1 MRELLRSL
9 IHSFVIFHT
18 LLKHCIM
25 HMCQH
30 ICAMSNNT
38 SMARH
43 ASLCYSYVD
52 TNDHSDIYSEEAIP
66 MEPLVDSYG
75 RRIKSMRISITDKCN
90 FRCTY
95 CMPAEGLPW
104 LKKAEILSYEEIV
117 RISRVAV
124 NIGIE
129 QIRLTGG
136 EPLVRRDVPELVR
149 QLRQIP
155 GLHSLSLTTNGILL
169 KQQAGAL
176 AEAGLTRINVS
187 LDSLVREKFAQLTR
201 RDQLSRVL
209 EGLETL
215 EQYPSIH
222 PIKVNAVAIRDY
234 SEEEVLDFVRL
245 ARRKAYVMRWIEF
258 MPLDAD
264 QIWRKEDI
272 LTGAELKAIIE
283 AAYGPLVQITTGDP
297 AETARRYT
305 FSDGIGEVGFINPVS
320 EPFCASCDRI
330 RLTADGQLR
339 TCLFATEETD
349 LRAVVRSEA
358 TDEELAGVI
367 RQAVWHKEL
376 KHYIG
381 DKRFRRANRSISMI
395 GG

>member
-1 MRELLRSL
+1 MEL
-9 IHSFVIFHT
+9 
-18 LLKHCIM
+18 
-25 HMCQH
+25 
-30 ICAMSNNT
+30 
-38 SMARH
+38 
-43 ASLCYSYVD
+43 
-52 TNDHSDIYSEEAIP
+52 
-66 MEPLVDSYG
+66 LVDSYG

-104 LKKAEILSYEEIV
+104 LKKVEILSYEEIE
-117 RISRVAV
+117 RIARVAV
-124 NIGIE
+124 GIGIE

-136 EPLVRRDVPELVR
+136 EPLVRRDIPDLVR
-149 QLRQIP
+149 QLSKIE
-155 GLHSLSLTTNGILL
+155 GLRSLSLTTNGILL
-169 KQQAGAL
+169 KQLAGAL

-187 LDSLVREKFAQLTR
+187 LDSLIREKFAKLTR
-201 RDQLSRVL
+201 RDQLARVL
-209 EGLETL
+209 EGLEEL
-215 EQYPSIH
+215 ERYPSIH

-234 SEEEVLDFVRL
+234 SEEEVLAFVQL
-245 ARRKAYVMRWIEF
+245 ARRKAYVIRWIEF

-283 AAYGPLVQITTGDP
+283 GEYGPLIPITTGDP
-297 AETARRYT
+297 SETARRYT

-320 EPFCASCDRI
+320 EPFCATCDRI

-339 TCLFATEETD
+339 TCLFATVETD
-349 LRAVVRSEA
+349 LRKVLRSNGS
-358 TDEELAGVI
+358 EEDLAKAI
-367 RQAVWHKEL
+367 RQAVWNKEL

-381 DKRFRRANRSISMI
+381 DKRFKRANRSMSMI

>member
-1 MRELLRSL
+1 MEL
-9 IHSFVIFHT
+9 
-18 LLKHCIM
+18 
-25 HMCQH
+25 
-30 ICAMSNNT
+30 
-38 SMARH
+38 
-43 ASLCYSYVD
+43 
-52 TNDHSDIYSEEAIP
+52 
-66 MEPLVDSYG
+66 LVDSYG

-104 LKKAEILSYEEIV
+104 LKKAEILSYEEIE
-117 RISRVAV
+117 RIARVAV
-124 NIGIE
+124 KIGIE

-136 EPLVRRDVPELVR
+136 EPLVRRDVPDLVR
-149 QLRQIP
+149 QLRKIEE
-155 GLHSLSLTTNGILL
+155 LHSLSLTTNGILL

-176 AEAGLTRINVS
+176 AEAGLNRINVS

-209 EGLETL
+209 EGLEEL
-215 EQYPSIH
+215 EKYPSIH
-222 PIKVNAVAIRDY
+222 PIKINAVAVRGY
-234 SEEEVLDFVRL
+234 SEEEVLDFVQL
-245 ARRKAYVMRWIEF
+245 ARRKAYRMRWIEF

-264 QIWRKEDI
+264 QLWRKEDI
-272 LTGAELKAIIE
+272 LTGAEIKAIIE
-283 AAYGPLVQITTGDP
+283 AAYGPLVLITTADP
-297 AETARRYT
+297 SETARRYT

-349 LRAVVRSEA
+349 LRAVVRSDA
-358 TDEELAGVI
+358 SDDVLADTL
-367 RQAVWHKEL
+367 RRAVWNKEL

-381 DKRFRRANRSISMI
+381 DKRFKRANRSMSMI

>member
-1 MRELLRSL
+1 M
-9 IHSFVIFHT
+9 
-18 LLKHCIM
+18 
-25 HMCQH
+25 Q
-30 ICAMSNNT
+30 
-38 SMARH
+38 
-43 ASLCYSYVD
+43 
-52 TNDHSDIYSEEAIP
+52 
-66 MEPLVDSYG
+66 PLVDSYG

-104 LKKAEILSYEEIV
+104 LKKAEILSYEEIE
-117 RISRVAV
+117 RIARVAV
-124 NIGIE
+124 GIGIE

-149 QLRQIP
+149 MLRKIE
-155 GLHSLSLTTNGILL
+155 GLHSLSLTTNGVLL

-187 LDSLVREKFAQLTR
+187 LDSLLREKFTQLTR
-201 RDQLSRVL
+201 RDQLDRVL
-209 EGLETL
+209 EGLEEL
-215 EQYPSIH
+215 ERHPSIH
-222 PIKVNAVAIRDY
+222 PIKINAVAMRGF
-234 SEEEVLDFVRL
+234 SEEEVIDFARL
-245 ARRKAYVMRWIEF
+245 ARRKAYVVRWIEF

-264 QIWRKEDI
+264 QAWRKEDI
-272 LTGAELKAIIE
+272 LTGGEIKAIIE
-283 AAYGPLVQITTGDP
+283 AEYGPLVQITSGDP
-297 AETARRYT
+297 SETARRYT
-305 FSDGIGEVGFINPVS
+305 FSDGVGEVGFINPVS
-320 EPFCASCDRI
+320 EPFCSSCDRI

-349 LRAVVRSEA
+349 LRAVVRGEGGDEA
-358 TDEELAGVI
+358 IVQTL

-381 DKRFRRANRSISMI
+381 DTRFKRANRSMSMI

>member
-1 MRELLRSL
+1 
-9 IHSFVIFHT
+9 
-18 LLKHCIM
+18 
-25 HMCQH
+25 
-30 ICAMSNNT
+30 
-38 SMARH
+38 
-43 ASLCYSYVD
+43 
-52 TNDHSDIYSEEAIP
+52 
-66 MEPLVDSYG
+66 
-75 RRIKSMRISITDKCN
+75 MRISITDKCN

-117 RISRVAV
+117 RIAHVAV
-124 NIGIE
+124 GMGIE

-149 QLRQIP
+149 QLHAIP
-155 GLHSLSLTTNGILL
+155 GLRSLSLTTNGILL
-169 KQQAGAL
+169 KQQAKAL

-187 LDSLVREKFAQLTR
+187 LDSLLREKFIQLTR
-201 RDQLSRVL
+201 RDQLDRVL
-209 EGLETL
+209 EGLAEL
-215 EQYPSIH
+215 EHYPSIH
-222 PIKVNAVAIRDY
+222 PIKVNAVAIRGY
-234 SEEEVLDFVRL
+234 TEEEVLDFVRL
-245 ARRKAYVMRWIEF
+245 ARNKAYVMRWIEF

-272 LTGAELKAIIE
+272 LTGKEIQQIIE
-283 AAYGPLVQITTGDP
+283 ATYGPLIPITNGDP
-297 AETARRYT
+297 SETARRYT

-320 EPFCASCDRI
+320 EPFCAQCDRI
-330 RLTADGQLR
+330 RITADGQLR

-349 LRAVVRSEA
+349 LRTVIRSNA
-358 TDEELAGVI
+358 DDEELAHVI

-381 DKRFRRANRSISMI
+381 DKRFKRANRSMSRI

>member
-1 MRELLRSL
+1 MDL
-9 IHSFVIFHT
+9 
-18 LLKHCIM
+18 
-25 HMCQH
+25 
-30 ICAMSNNT
+30 
-38 SMARH
+38 
-43 ASLCYSYVD
+43 
-52 TNDHSDIYSEEAIP
+52 
-66 MEPLVDSYG
+66 LVDSYG

-104 LKKAEILSYEEIV
+104 LKKAEILSYEEIE

-124 NIGIE
+124 GLGIE

-149 QLRQIP
+149 MLRKLD
-155 GLHSLSLTTNGILL
+155 GLRSLSLTTNGILL
-169 KQQAGAL
+169 KQLAGPL

-187 LDSLVREKFAQLTR
+187 LDSLVREKFARLTR
-201 RDQLSRVL
+201 RDQLQRVL
-209 EGLETL
+209 EGLEEL
-215 EQYPSIH
+215 EKYPSIH
-222 PIKVNAVAIRDY
+222 PIKVNAVAIKGY
-234 SEEEVLDFVRL
+234 SEEEALASVRL

-264 QIWRKEDI
+264 QVWRKEDI
-272 LTGAELKAIIE
+272 LTGGELKAIIE
-283 AAYGPLVQITTGDP
+283 AEYGPLVPVTTGGP
-297 AETARRYT
+297 SETARRYT
-305 FSDGIGEVGFINPVS
+305 FSDGIGEIGFINPVS
-320 EPFCASCDRI
+320 EPFCSSCDRI

-349 LRAVVRSEA
+349 LRAVLRSGASDEA
-358 TDEELAGVI
+358 LAQTL
-367 RQAVWHKEL
+367 RQAVWNKEL

-381 DKRFRRANRSISMI
+381 DKRFKRANRSMSMI

>member
-1 MRELLRSL
+1 
-9 IHSFVIFHT
+9 
-18 LLKHCIM
+18 
-25 HMCQH
+25 
-30 ICAMSNNT
+30 
-38 SMARH
+38 
-43 ASLCYSYVD
+43 
-52 TNDHSDIYSEEAIP
+52 

-75 RRIKSMRISITDKCN
+75 RRIKSMRISVTDKCN

-104 LKKAEILSYEEIV
+104 LKKAEILSYEEIE
-117 RISRVAV
+117 RIARVAV
-124 NIGIE
+124 SIGIE

-149 QLRQIP
+149 QLRSIE
-155 GLHSLSLTTNGILL
+155 GLHSLSITTNGILL
-169 KQQAGAL
+169 KHQAKLL

-187 LDSLVREKFAQLTR
+187 LDSLLREKFAQMTR
-201 RDQLSRVL
+201 RDQLDHVL
-209 EGLETL
+209 EGLAEL
-215 EQYPSIH
+215 ENYPSIH
-222 PIKVNAVAIRDY
+222 PIKINAVAMKGFT
-234 SEEEVLDFVRL
+234 EEEVLDFARL
-245 ARRKAYVMRWIEF
+245 ARQKAYSVRWIEF

-264 QIWRKEDI
+264 QAWRKEDI
-272 LTGAELKAIIE
+272 LTGAEIKQIIE
-283 AAYGPLVQITTGDP
+283 AEYGPLVPIVGKDP

-305 FSDGIGEVGFINPVS
+305 FSDGKGEVGFINPVS

-349 LRAVVRSEA
+349 LRAVLRSDASDEA
-358 TDEELAGVI
+358 LATSI

-381 DKRFRRANRSISMI
+381 DKRFKRANRSMSMI

>member
-1 MRELLRSL
+1 MISKEEIHLARSQ
-9 IHSFVIFHT
+9 I
-18 LLKHCIM
+18 
-25 HMCQH
+25 
-30 ICAMSNNT
+30 
-38 SMARH
+38 
-43 ASLCYSYVD
+43 
-52 TNDHSDIYSEEAIP
+52 

-75 RRIKSMRISITDKCN
+75 RRIRNLRISITDKCN

-104 LKKAEILSYEEIV
+104 LKKAEILTYEEIERLARLAV
-117 RISRVAV
+117 RM
-124 NIGIE
+124 GIE

-149 QLRQIP
+149 RLRQIE
-155 GLHSLSLTTNGILL
+155 GLRSLSLTTNGILL
-169 KQQAGAL
+169 KQLAGPL

-187 LDSLVREKFAQLTR
+187 LDSLIREKFAQLTR

-209 EGLETL
+209 EGLEAL
-215 EQYPSIH
+215 EKYPSIH
-222 PIKVNAVAIRDY
+222 PIKVNAVAIKGFT
-234 SEEEVLDFVRL
+234 EEEVLDFVRL
-245 ARRKAYVMRWIEF
+245 ARRKAYVVRWIEF

-272 LTGAELKAIIE
+272 LTGAEIKAIIE
-283 AAYGPLVQITTGDP
+283 AEYGPLVPITSGDP
-297 AETARRYT
+297 SETARRYT

-320 EPFCASCDRI
+320 EPFCSSCDRI

-349 LRAVVRSEA
+349 LRAVIRSDA
-358 TDEELAGVI
+358 TDEELANVI
-367 RQAVWHKEL
+367 RKAVWNKEL

-381 DKRFRRANRSISMI
+381 DKRFKRANRSMSMI

>member
-1 MRELLRSL
+1 MELL
-9 IHSFVIFHT
+9 
-18 LLKHCIM
+18 
-25 HMCQH
+25 
-30 ICAMSNNT
+30 A
-38 SMARH
+38 
-43 ASLCYSYVD
+43 
-52 TNDHSDIYSEEAIP
+52 
-66 MEPLVDSYG
+66 DSYG

-104 LKKAEILSYEEIV
+104 LKKAEILSYEEIE

-124 NIGIE
+124 ALGIE

-149 QLRQIP
+149 MLRKLD
-155 GLHSLSLTTNGILL
+155 GLRSLSLTTNGILL
-169 KQQAGAL
+169 KQLAGQL
-176 AEAGLTRINVS
+176 ADAGLTRINVS
-187 LDSLVREKFAQLTR
+187 LDSLVREKFARLTR
-201 RDQLSRVL
+201 RDQLQRVL
-209 EGLETL
+209 EGLEEL
-215 EQYPSIH
+215 EKYPSIH
-222 PIKVNAVAIRDY
+222 PIKVNAVAIKGY
-234 SEEEVLDFVRL
+234 SEEEALEFVRL
-245 ARRKAYVMRWIEF
+245 ARRKAYVIRWIEF

-264 QIWRKEDI
+264 QVWRKEDI
-272 LTGAELKAIIE
+272 LTGGELRAIIE
-283 AAYGPLVQITTGDP
+283 AEYGPLVPITTGDP
-297 AETARRYT
+297 SETARRYT

-320 EPFCASCDRI
+320 EPFCSTCDRI

-349 LRAVVRSEA
+349 LRAVLRSGASDEA
-358 TDEELAGVI
+358 LAQTL

-381 DKRFRRANRSISMI
+381 DKRFKRANRSMSMI

>member
-1 MRELLRSL
+1 MFVSSKKEAKIMEL
-9 IHSFVIFHT
+9 
-18 LLKHCIM
+18 
-25 HMCQH
+25 
-30 ICAMSNNT
+30 
-38 SMARH
+38 
-43 ASLCYSYVD
+43 
-52 TNDHSDIYSEEAIP
+52 
-66 MEPLVDSYG
+66 LVDSYG

-90 FRCTY
+90 FRCVY

-104 LKKAEILSYEEIV
+104 LKKAEILSYEEIE
-117 RISRVAV
+117 RIARVAV
-124 NIGIE
+124 KIGIE

-149 QLRQIP
+149 QLRKIE

-176 AEAGLTRINVS
+176 AEAGLNRINVS

-209 EGLETL
+209 EGLEEL
-215 EQYPSIH
+215 EKYPSIH
-222 PIKVNAVAIRDY
+222 PIKINAVAMRGY
-234 SEEEVLDFVRL
+234 SEEEVLDFVQL
-245 ARRKAYVMRWIEF
+245 ARRKAYRMRWIEF

-272 LTGAELKAIIE
+272 LTGAEIKAIIE
-283 AAYGPLVQITTGDP
+283 AAWGPLVPITTGDP
-297 AETARRYT
+297 SETARRYT

-349 LRAVVRSEA
+349 LRAVVRSDA
-358 TDEELAGVI
+358 PDEVLADTL
-367 RQAVWHKEL
+367 RRAVWNKEL
-376 KHYIG
+376 NHYIG
-381 DKRFRRANRSISMI
+381 DKRFKRANRSMSMI